1 MEKLIHL
8 ERLKSSGCYNLIS
21 YYIDKS
27 DFSEAYRVANEKG
40 GNQLPRELTV
50 YLYKES
56 GVFHTDPLYYMNYVP
71 ANYLYE
77 GFDSELVVNIPSSVE
92 EIQDFAFMYAS
103 IKRITIPKSVKR
115 IGTSALRLNSGE
127 VVYEGTKQEF
137 INQFLGKS
145 LCFKGTNGQTVTCLD
160 GSIEIKK

>member
-1 MEKLIHL
+1 MINHL
-8 ERLKSSGCYNLIS
+8 DYIKQSGHYDLIS

-40 GNQLPRELTV
+40 GNQLPRELTL

-56 GVFHTDPLYYMNYVP
+56 GVFYTEPLYYMDYVP

-77 GFDSELVVNIPSSVE
+77 ALDGELVVNIPLSVE

-103 IKRITIPKSVKR
+103 IKRIIVPKSVKR

-127 VVYEGTKQEF
+127 IVYEGTKQDF
-137 INQFLGKS
+137 IERFLGKS
-145 LCFKGTNGQTVTCLD
+145 LCFKGTNGQFVTCSD
-160 GSIEIKK
+160 GIIEIK

>member
-1 MEKLIHL
+1 MGKLIHL
-8 ERLKSSGCYNLIS
+8 EWLKSSGCYNLIS
-21 YYIDKS
+21 YYVDKN

-40 GNQLPRELTV
+40 GNQLPRELTL

-56 GVFHTDPLYYMNYVP
+56 GVFYTDPLYYMDYIP
-71 ANYLYE
+71 SNYLYE
-77 GFDSELVVNIPSSVE
+77 AFDGELVVNIPSSVE

-103 IKRITIPKSVKR
+103 IKRIIIPKSVKR

-127 VVYEGTKQEF
+127 IVYEGTKQEF

-145 LCFKGTNGQTVTCLD
+145 LCFKGTNGQIITCLD
-160 GSIEIKK
+160 GIIEIKK